1 MRDKKALVNAI
12 IGRLLADRDA
22 MAAAARSA
30 HEAAT
35 HPESKPENDKDT
47 RGLEL
52 AYLAGAQADRAREI
66 DVAVTEMRLL
76 EPRAFA
82 GGARIAATALV
93 TLDDGD
99 DETIYFLV
107 PHGGGEKID
116 GVVVVTPPSPIGRA
130 ILGREEGDTVT
141 VVLRGKPRELTIV
154 AVS

>member
-12 IGRLLADRDA
+12 IDRLLADRDA
-22 MAAAARSA
+22 MAAAARST

-52 AYLAGAQADRAREI
+52 AYLAGAQAERVRDI
-66 DVAVTEMRLL
+66 DIAVTEMRLL
-76 EPRAFA
+76 EPRAFE

-99 DETIYFLV
+99 DETTYFLV
-107 PHGGGEKID
+107 PHGGGQKVDEI
-116 GVVVVTPPSPIGRA
+116 VVVTPPSPIGRA